1 MTTNAVSQY
10 PILVD
15 RSAAS
20 IGEIT
25 KVGDL
30 EFIQESVPA
39 THMESGGWKEK
50 IASGLKEVADF
61 VCTINYTAAGLDTLM
76 GDWSAGTVSSYTVT
90 YANAEVGTFS
100 ALVTHIKV
108 LGADADA
115 PADKPLSAEIT
126 FEITG
131 SASLT

>member
-1 MTTNAVSQY
+1 MTTSAVSSY

-20 IGEIT
+20 LGEIV

-30 EFIQESVPA
+30 EFIHESVPA

-50 IASGLKEVADF
+50 IAGGLKEVADF
-61 VCTINYTAAGLDTLM
+61 SVTLNYTAAGLDTLM

-90 YANAEVGTFS
+90 FNNAEVGTFS
-100 ALVTHIKV
+100 ALVTHIKAK
-108 LGADADA
+108 GADADNPSA
-115 PADKPLSAEIT
+115 PQQAEVT
-126 FEITG
+126 FAITG